1 MTHNDAATTDKDPDD
16 FDAWLWSAAPQ
27 AVDSS
32 VDTPASAVQQP
43 PPVTPLITETVTPPT
58 AEYPSLSL
66 LTSSAEI
73 ATWDDDAV
81 YPPAESLM
89 VDLPDDTLILTAV
102 EFSDYGIEEIDE
114 NFGDTLELD

>member
-1 MTHNDAATTDKDPDD
+1 
-16 FDAWLWSAAPQ
+16 
-27 AVDSS
+27 
-32 VDTPASAVQQP
+32 VQQP

-66 LTSSAEI
+66 LTSPAEI

-114 NFGDTLELD
+114 NVGDTLELDPTFAAQIAATTQQDYSRRAGLLTTRLIATYEWQGGIT